1 MYHIIFIQM
10 LSEGRLFS
18 YVQLFKH
25 RCRITTFAV
34 ICRQHI
40 GCYGLT
46 EAAWSAV
53 TNKGI
58 IRIYDIVGDV
68 KKISFIN
75 VYF

>member
-1 MYHIIFIQM
+1 MAQDCGTAFLQDA
-10 LSEGRLFS
+10 LTGNNSG
-18 YVQLFKH
+18 
-25 RCRITTFAV
+25 
-34 ICRQHI
+34 HI